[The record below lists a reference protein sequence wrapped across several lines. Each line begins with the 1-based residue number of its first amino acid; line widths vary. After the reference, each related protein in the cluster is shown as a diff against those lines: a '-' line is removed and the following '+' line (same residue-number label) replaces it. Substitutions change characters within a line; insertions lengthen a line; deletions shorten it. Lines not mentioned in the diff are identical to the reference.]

1 MQKVK
6 SIFSTKWAKTLCV
19 LAALYAVAVATYIYI
34 ETGKPSGAHD
44 FHAYWYAGH
53 FVIQR
58 HDPYAAFYAGEQPEL
73 PIKYLDGVIVDH
85 YPVAQTS
92 LEAAPT
98 NTPLMVLLLT
108 PFSFFSWNVAKHLFV
123 VINLF
128 LMLVTGWIVLR
139 LLPFADVK
147 LSPSNELLLFLAYF
161 DLSATRI
168 AIENGQTTLSVFLF
182 MLLAL
187 LYAKKSWRITGV
199 SLGIALSKYSL
210 SLPVFL
216 FFVYKRKLKI
226 VLLAITVQILGVLAL
241 ATIAKTSP
249 FAIVTENV
257 RLFFDILNQPGV
269 FVNLSS
275 ILNAVTQ
282 NSFLAQISVF
292 VMSAFVFVL
301 FFLWLRGRKLKN
313 VSDEVMDFHIL
324 TILFLWTILVGYHRI
339 YDTLILIFFFVL
351 AFKGLAYPNI
361 WKLNTSERILLMVFI
376 AVTPLIMILPDRLV
390 DKVIPS
396 YYGTIST
403 VVSSALFIAMLIV
416 SMLLTR
422 RYMQNRRTEIISV
435 PINSFSALNQSSQSL
450 FIENKLSEPSKNA

>member
-1 MQKVK
+1 MTMQKVK
-6 SIFSTKWAKTLCV
+6 SVFPTKWAKVFCIF
-19 LAALYAVAVATYIYI
+19 AGLYALAVAAYIYI
-34 ETGKPSGAHD
+34 ETGKSSGARD

-53 FVIQR
+53 FVIQG
-58 HDPYAAFYAGEQPEL
+58 HDPYAAFYAGDQPEL
-73 PIKYLDGVIVDH
+73 PIKYLDGVTVNQ
-85 YPVAQTS
+85 YPVAQTN

-98 NTPLMVLLLT
+98 NTPLMILLLT
-108 PFSFFSWNVAKHLFV
+108 PFSYFSWNVAKHAFV
-123 VINLF
+123 VINLL
-128 LMLVTGWIVLR
+128 LMLVTGWIALR
-139 LLPFADVK
+139 LLPFAGVR

-161 DLSATRI
+161 DFSATRI
-168 AIENGQTTLSVFLF
+168 AIENGQTTLTVFLF

-187 LYAKKSWRITGV
+187 LYAKKSWRITGF

-226 VLLAITVQILGVLAL
+226 LFLAVSVQVLGVLGL
-241 ATIAKTSP
+241 AAIAKTSP
-249 FAIVTENV
+249 IAIVMENV

-292 VMSAFVFVL
+292 VMSALVFVL

-313 VSDEVMDFHIL
+313 TNDEVMDFHIL

-351 AFKGLAYPNI
+351 VFKGLAYPNV
-361 WKLNTSERILLMVFI
+361 WRLNSSERNLLIGFV
-376 AVTPLIMILPDRLV
+376 AVTPFIMILPDRLV
-390 DKVIPS
+390 DKAIHS
-396 YYGTIST
+396 YYGTAST
-403 VVSSALFIAMLIV
+403 AVSSVLFIVMLMI

-422 RYMQNRRTEIISV
+422 RYMQNKRTGTI
-435 PINSFSALNQSSQSL
+435 PIPVNSFGALNRPSPNL
-450 FIENKLSEPSKNA
+450 FAESKLS

>member
-1 MQKVK
+1 MQKAK
-6 SIFSTKWAKTLCV
+6 SIFPTKWAKTLCI
-19 LAALYAVAVATYIYI
+19 LAGLYAVAVAAYIYI
-34 ETGKPSGAHD
+34 ETGKPSGGRD

-58 HDPYAAFYAGEQPEL
+58 HDPYAAFYDGDQPAL
-73 PIKYLDGVIVDH
+73 PIRYLDGVTVNE
-85 YPVAQTS
+85 YPVAQTN

-98 NTPLMVLLLT
+98 NTPVMILLLS
-108 PFSFFSWNVAKHLFV
+108 PFSYFSWNVAKHAFV

-139 LLPFADVK
+139 LLPFAGVK
-147 LSPSNELLLFLAYF
+147 LSRSNELLLFLAYF

-168 AIENGQTTLSVFLF
+168 AIENGQTTLTVFLF

-187 LYAKKSWRITGV
+187 LWAKKSWQITGF

-226 VLLAITVQILGVLAL
+226 LLLAISVQVLGVLGL
-241 ATIAKTSP
+241 AAIAKTSP
-249 FAIVTENV
+249 IAIVMENV

-275 ILNAVTQ
+275 ILSAVTQ

-292 VMSAFVFVL
+292 VMSAIVFTV

-313 VSDEVMDFHIL
+313 SNDDVMDFHIL

-351 AFKGLAYPNI
+351 VFKGFAYPNI
-361 WKLNTSERILLMVFI
+361 WRLRSNERILLIGFV
-376 AVTPLIMILPDRLV
+376 ALTPLIMILPDRLV
-390 DKVIPS
+390 DKVIHS
-396 YYGTIST
+396 YYGTVST
-403 VVSSALFIAMLIV
+403 AVSSALFIVMLII
-416 SMLLTR
+416 SMFLTR
-422 RYMQNRRTEIISV
+422 KYMQIKRTGMICV
-435 PINSFSALNQSSQSL
+435 PLTSYPTVKLSSQSV
-450 FIENKLSEPSKNA
+450 FAETKLSEPSKNA

>member
-6 SIFSTKWAKTLCV
+6 SIFPSKWAKTLCI
-19 LAALYAVAVATYIYI
+19 LAGLYAVAVATYIYI
-34 ETGKPSGAHD
+34 ETGKPSGGRD

-73 PIKYLDGVIVDH
+73 PVRYLDGVTVNQ
-85 YPVAQTS
+85 YPVAQTN

-98 NTPLMVLLLT
+98 NTPVMVLLLT
-108 PFSFFSWNVAKHLFV
+108 PFSYFSWNLAKHLFV
-123 VINLF
+123 IINLL
-128 LMLVTGWIVLR
+128 LMLLTGWMVLR
-139 LLPFADVK
+139 LLPFAGVK
-147 LSPSNELLLFLAYF
+147 LSRSNELLLFLAYF

-182 MLLAL
+182 MLFAI
-187 LYAKKSWRITGV
+187 LYAKKSWRITGL

-226 VLLAITVQILGVLAL
+226 LLLAVSVQLVGVLGL
-241 ATIAKTSP
+241 ATIAQTSP
-249 FAIVTENV
+249 VVIVMENV

-269 FVNLSS
+269 FVNLAS
-275 ILNAVTQ
+275 ILNAITQ
-282 NSFLAQISVF
+282 NSLLAQTAVF
-292 VMSAFVFVL
+292 VMTAFVFVL

-313 VSDEVMDFHIL
+313 TSDEVMDFHIL
-324 TILFLWTILVGYHRI
+324 TILFIWTILVGYHRI

-351 AFKGLAYPNI
+351 VFKGLAYPNI
-361 WKLNTSERILLMVFI
+361 WKLNTGERTVLIAFI
-376 AVTPLIMILPDRLV
+376 ALTPLIMILPDRLV
-390 DKVIPS
+390 DKVFPS
-396 YYGTIST
+396 YYGMIST
-403 VVSSALFIAMLIV
+403 AVSSVLFIVMLVV

-422 RYMQNRRTEIISV
+422 RYMQNRRMEIISETV
-435 PINSFSALNQSSQSL
+435 NSFSVINRPSPNL
-450 FIENKLSEPSKNA
+450 FAENKLSEPSENA